1 MSNSSAVQEARKKMQ
16 LARLEKKGDDDYV
29 AFYANQPLQQERARK
44 NAEWRKAQRDLANA
58 AEDLAVA
65 EITGEGLQGAKEKH
79 AIAALVV
86 ERLNPGSR
94 SAGVGATLS
103 GA

>member
-16 LARLEKKGDDDYV
+16 LARLEKKGDDDYTE
-29 AFYANQPLQQERARK
+29 FYVNQPLQKERARK
-44 NAEWRKAQRDLANA
+44 NAEWRKARRDLANA
-58 AEDLAVA
+58 AEALEVA
-65 EITGEGLQGAKEKH
+65 EITGEGLQAAKEQH

-86 ERLNPGSR
+86 ERLNPGAR
-94 SAGVGATLS
+94 GAGMGSTLS